1 MKRRDT
7 IGLGTAALLA
17 AQFGSRIPLASARGE
32 GGTFV
37 FGTAGD
43 PVGLDPAV
51 VTDGQSLRFADQ
63 IFDTLITFNGSSTD
77 LKPSLAKSWDVSA
90 DGLTYTMKLR
100 SGVRFHDGTAFDA
113 TAVKWNFDR
122 WGDTKN
128 KNHVGGDFE
137 YYSDVAA
144 WPDVISS
151 VDAVDDLTVRFNL
164 KASQGPFLLN
174 MALGSFSMF
183 SPASFELDPE
193 NANRKPV
200 GTGPYKFV
208 EWVPGDKVVMEAYAD
223 YWGDVSNV
231 DQVVV
236 RTIPD
241 NSARFLALKAG
252 SIDMMDG
259 VNPDDV
265 ATAKADRGIGI
276 LLRPPLNVAY
286 INFNQTKKPFDDVRI
301 RQAFS
306 VGINRQ
312 AIVDA
317 LYGGRGV
324 VANQM
329 IPDYMLGF
337 NTELKGFTYDVAAA
351 KKLLADAGFPNGFTT
366 EFWYM
371 PVSRPYY
378 PNPKQI
384 AEAFAAEL
392 KKIGITA
399 ELKTKDWG
407 AYLQSSRANEFPV
420 FMLGWGGDNGD
431 TDNFLFTF
439 FGTDGGGNT
448 WKNDEARKL
457 LVKAQQSADNQE
469 RDTLYR
475 QVNALIEK
483 EVPRL
488 PIAHTKVPLLARAYV
503 KGYLPSPV
511 GAEKFTMVW
520 LDK

>member
-1 MKRRDT
+1 M
-7 IGLGTAALLA
+7 
-17 AQFGSRIPLASARGE
+17 
-32 GGTFV
+32 
-37 FGTAGD
+37 
-43 PVGLDPAV
+43 
-51 VTDGQSLRFADQ
+51 
-63 IFDTLITFNGSSTD
+63 
-77 LKPSLAKSWDVSA
+77 
-90 DGLTYTMKLR
+90 
-100 SGVRFHDGTAFDA
+100 
-113 TAVKWNFDR
+113 
-122 WGDTKN
+122 
-128 KNHVGGDFE
+128 
-137 YYSDVAA
+137 
-144 WPDVISS
+144 
-151 VDAVDDLTVRFNL
+151 
-164 KASQGPFLLN
+164 
-174 MALGSFSMF
+174 
-183 SPASFELDPE
+183 
-193 NANRKPV
+193 
-200 GTGPYKFV
+200 
-208 EWVPGDKVVMEAYAD
+208 
-223 YWGDVSNV
+223 
-231 DQVVV
+231 
-236 RTIPD
+236 
-241 NSARFLALKAG
+241 
-252 SIDMMDG
+252 
-259 VNPDDV
+259 
-265 ATAKADRGIGI
+265 
-276 LLRPPLNVAY
+276 
-286 INFNQTKKPFDDVRI
+286 
-301 RQAFS
+301 
-306 VGINRQ
+306 GINRQ

-324 VANQM
+324 VAQQM

-351 KKLLADAGFPNGFTT
+351 KKLLADAGFPNGFTS

-392 KKIGITA
+392 KKFGITA
-399 ELKTKDWG
+399 ELKTKDWA
-407 AYLQSSRANEFPV
+407 AYLKSARENEFPV

-431 TDNFLFTF
+431 TDNFLYTF
-439 FGTDGGGNT
+439 FGSDGGGNT